1 MTTNTKTI
9 DEKEIIELIKSDE
22 DKAYRLLS
30 RLYGNEIFLKAKSI
44 TKNKE
49 DAEELTQDTMLK
61 IRRGIFSFR
70 GESSL
75 KTWIFRIISNLSINR
90 LKKTK
95 RQGADIT
102 MSIDAPLQASAH
114 EETQATFADVI
125 VGEEI
130 SPADLLE
137 RKDNEEIMRLTMDSL
152 PKEYAEIMNMRVAQ
166 ELSYEEIAE
175 KLNLSLG
182 TVKSRIARARE
193 SLREKLE
200 KLL

>member
-1 MTTNTKTI
+1 MITNSKTI
-9 DEKEIIELIKSDE
+9 DEKEIIELIKNDE
-22 DKAYRLLS
+22 NEAYRLLS

-44 TKNKE
+44 TKNHE
-49 DAEELTQDTMLK
+49 DAEELAQDAMMK

-70 GESSL
+70 GDSSL
-75 KTWIFRIISNLSINR
+75 KTWIFKIISNLSINR

-95 RQGADIT
+95 RQGSDVT

-114 EETQATFADVI
+114 EDSQATFADVI
-125 VGEEI
+125 VGEDM

-137 RKDNEEIMRLTMDSL
+137 RRDNEEIMSTAMASL
-152 PKEYAEIMNMRVAQ
+152 PKEYAEIMNLRVAQ

>member
-1 MTTNTKTI
+1 MTTNSKTI
-9 DEKEIIELIKSDE
+9 DEKEIIELIKNDE
-22 DKAYRLLS
+22 NEAYRLLS

-44 TKNKE
+44 TKNHE
-49 DAEELTQDTMLK
+49 DAEELAQDAMMK

-70 GESSL
+70 GDSSL

-95 RQGADIT
+95 RQGSDVT
-102 MSIDAPLQASAH
+102 MSIDAPLQAVAH
-114 EETQATFADVI
+114 EDSQATFADVI
-125 VGEEI
+125 VGEDM

-137 RKDNEEIMRLTMDSL
+137 RRDNEEIMNIAMASL
-152 PKEYAEIMNMRVAQ
+152 PKEYAEIMNLRVAQ

-175 KLNLSLG
+175 KLDLSLG

>member
-1 MTTNTKTI
+1 MENTKTI
-9 DEKEIIELIKSDE
+9 DEKEIIELIKNDE

-44 TKNKE
+44 TKNHE
-49 DAEELTQDTMLK
+49 DAEELTQDAMLK

-75 KTWIFRIISNLSINR
+75 KTWIFKIISNLSINR
-90 LKKTK
+90 LKKSK
-95 RQGADIT
+95 RQGRDIT
-102 MSIDAPLQASAH
+102 MSIDASVCDSDNEH
-114 EETQATFADVI
+114 SEATFADFI
-125 VGEEI
+125 SGDEI
-130 SPADLLE
+130 SPAELLE
-137 RKDNEEIMRLTMDSL
+137 RNDNEEIMSTAMKSL
-152 PKEYAEIMNMRVAQ
+152 PKEYAEIMMLRVAQ

-193 SLREKLE
+193 CLREKLE